1 MGPMS
6 TPIPAIPH
14 PIRIAFPNARTGEL
28 YALESVD
35 DATRF
40 GLEAAAQVAAVCDEP
55 LIYERLFRHRLAG
68 HPYDAANG
76 WRFLTWA
83 ENHWRAGTAFVFVI
97 THPIDGIVGA
107 LDVKS
112 TDVVGA
118 EIGYWLSARHSGVM
132 TNAVT
137 LMRDLAWA
145 AGYRALF
152 ALTDPDNTRSQAV
165 LTRVGFVEDGVFE
178 RNGETYRMFRIH
190 A

>member
-1 MGPMS
+1 MP
-6 TPIPAIPH
+6 TPIPAIRH
-14 PIRIAFPNARTGEL
+14 PVRVAFSNARTGAL

-35 DATRF
+35 DALRF
-40 GLEAAAQVAAVCDEP
+40 GPHAAAQVAAVCAEP
-55 LIYERLFRHRLAG
+55 LIYARLFRDRLG
-68 HPYDAANG
+68 GQPYDAANG
-76 WRFLTWA
+76 LRFLTWA
-83 ENHWRAGTAFVFVI
+83 ESHWRTGTAFVFVI
-97 THPIDGIVGA
+97 THPFDGIIGA
-107 LDVKS
+107 LDIKS
-112 TDVVGA
+112 TDLDGA

-165 LTRVGFVEDGVFE
+165 LTRVGFVEDGLFE